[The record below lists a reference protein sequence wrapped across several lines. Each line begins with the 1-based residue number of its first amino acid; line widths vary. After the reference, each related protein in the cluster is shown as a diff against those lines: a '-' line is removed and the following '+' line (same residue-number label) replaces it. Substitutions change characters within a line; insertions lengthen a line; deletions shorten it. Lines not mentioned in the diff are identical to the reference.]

1 VRCLEALEKEG
12 YMTTDEG
19 FKEIVKAL
27 NLMMDSMD
35 TLFDYI
41 LRINSRLE
49 VIERGK
55 KETQGG

>member
-1 VRCLEALEKEG
+1 
-12 YMTTDEG
+12 MTTDEG